1 MTKTTRTNTNT
12 KTSTSAAGTTP
23 EMAAEEAGRIIND
36 TLDAL
41 RPGLEVP
48 VAARD
53 FVAGQAATAQARLED
68 ARKGATELNAQAGN
82 AAVSLAGT
90 YAGFAKTMIDIS
102 AANAS
107 HALSAA
113 EKARRGKDDARGDA
127 DPGRLCARQRQRQLR
142 PLSRAD
148 RHRPSDRLGG
158 RRHDAGF
165 CAQGLEP
172 HQDGRLIPAFDIPK

>member
-82 AAVSLAGT
+82 AAMSLAGT

-113 EKARRGKDDARGDA
+113 EKLAAAKTMPEAMQIQA
-127 DPGRLCARQRQRQLR
+127 DFVRDSTSASFYRFRELTETVRQTA
-142 PLSRAD
+142 SEVA
-148 RHRPSDRLGG
+148 
-158 RRHDAGF
+158 ATT
-165 CAQGLEP
+165 
-172 HQDGRLIPAFDIPK
+172 QDSALKAWSLTRTAA